1 MSPEEKADDYDRLLK
16 LYSKLQDD
24 YRKLQVAKN
33 EDIAKERVRRK
44 PAPSSPRGTIDSR
57 GVKDSG
63 KVGIAGGLVG
73 AWSDDVMGHI
83 DAGMAAAGGTIK
95 YIYGI
100 AMVADIVGF
109 CVGFV
114 VLGVATAFVKVAKE
128 YG

>member
-1 MSPEEKADDYDRLLK
+1 
-16 LYSKLQDD
+16 
-24 YRKLQVAKN
+24 
-33 EDIAKERVRRK
+33 
-44 PAPSSPRGTIDSR
+44 
-57 GVKDSG
+57 
-63 KVGIAGGLVG
+63 
-73 AWSDDVMGHI
+73 VMGHI
-83 DAGMAAAGGTIK
+83 DAGMTAAGGTIK